1 MKILVT
7 GDKGFIGSALVK
19 RLQTEKHEVVGID
32 TKAEANILT
41 ANLPEVDLVI
51 HLAGIGGVRESMN
64 DPKKPSV
71 PQYSLLWP
79 YVSIAPG
86 SSIHLVPH
94 RITSI

>member
-41 ANLPEVDLVI
+41 AD
-51 HLAGIGGVRESMN
+51 
-64 DPKKPSV
+64 
-71 PQYSLLWP
+71 
-79 YVSIAPG
+79 
-86 SSIHLVPH
+86 
-94 RITSI
+94 

>member
-64 DPKKPSV
+64 DPKKYWDNPEK
-71 PQYSLLWP
+71 PPRLGGAGTRYAGCKC
-79 YVSIAPG
+79 I
-86 SSIHLVPH
+86 
-94 RITSI
+94 

>member
-41 ANLPEVDLVI
+41 ADLPEVDLVI

-64 DPKKPSV
+64 DPKKYWDNNVEGTKRILAP
-71 PQYSLLWP
+71 
-79 YVSIAPG
+79 VSYT
-86 SSIHLVPH
+86 HLTLP
-94 RITSI
+94 TKA